1 MDYSKRILQTYQK
14 MLSENKLLTEEK
26 LKECY
31 ETFRNFFSPEKLKSL
46 DGEVLLDTMFNHG
59 NRGSLVYWLEF
70 KSDDEFPTNKFGGI
84 AGGSSFKFGIFK
96 RKDDGKWITGSS
108 RDIKEV
114 SVEEA
119 VAIARGKR
127 DLLIKGAEIIAAM
140 PNNYDDST
148 YIKLQ
153 DDLDS
158 NLGNFG
164 DAAWVHKYFHMLFPD
179 KISEYHAPDFQRFYL
194 LKLLQKPIRDTG
206 RYVLDGQYMRMAR
219 QLNMHIHYFTAAL
232 GEIFGTVH
240 SYWRVGTTEG
250 DLSFWGEMLKNGYVS
265 IGWPD
270 LGDLNS
276 IDSSDEEAKRQ
287 IKELLK
293 KYYSDPRTIG
303 RIANQ
308 ILSFA
313 KYIKPD
319 DIVVSA
325 EGQTILGI
333 GRVTGKYEYRKELKF
348 PHLLNVEW
356 LKVVKTKLPNAWEGL
371 QTAVY
376 QYKDFDNILA
386 IEKLL
391 STTETTIIKEDEAV
405 ALNPLT
411 GIVGQIEG
419 VLQRKKQVILY
430 GPPGTGKTYWAERAC
445 LELAAKKA
453 FGKHYE
459 KLNDSERLIIKG
471 DGHANGLVRMCCF
484 HPSYSYEDFIEGI
497 KPSVVNNQ
505 TVFELRPGIFKNLCE
520 DALKNPAYNYY
531 LIIDE
536 INRGDISRIFGELIT
551 IIEAGKRGKQMLLP
565 LSGQVFSV
573 PENVYIVAT
582 MNTADRSIAL
592 LDVALRRRFGFIELM
607 PDYSLLEISIE
618 GLPLG
623 LWLKELNKRICENV
637 GRDAR
642 NLQIGHSYFMENG
655 RVIKEFDKLCK
666 VIHEDVIPLLEEYCY
681 GDYTS
686 IAKIIGEGL
695 VDTSNQ
701 VIRHDLFNIA
711 RKSELISALLATCPD
726 ITTSSK
732 VQTDEQEM
740 DVDEENDEAAG
751 DAEV

>member
-70 KSDDEFPTNKFGGI
+70 KNDDEFPTNKFGGI
-84 AGGSSFKFGIFK
+84 AGGSSFKFGIYK

-108 RDIKEV
+108 RDIKET

-119 VAIARGKR
+119 VNIARGKR
-127 DLLIKGAEIIAAM
+127 DLLVKGAEIIAAM

-148 YIKLQ
+148 YLKLQ

-158 NLGNFG
+158 LLGNFG

-194 LKLLQKPIRDTG
+194 LKLLQKPIKDTG
-206 RYVLDGQYMRMAR
+206 RYALDGQYMRMAS
-219 QLNMHIHYFTAAL
+219 QLKMHIHYFTAAL

-240 SYWRVGTTEG
+240 R
-250 DLSFWGEMLKNGYVS
+250 
-265 IGWPD
+265 
-270 LGDLNS
+270 
-276 IDSSDEEAKRQ
+276 
-287 IKELLK
+287 
-293 KYYSDPRTIG
+293 
-303 RIANQ
+303 
-308 ILSFA
+308 
-313 KYIKPD
+313 
-319 DIVVSA
+319 
-325 EGQTILGI
+325 
-333 GRVTGKYEYRKELKF
+333 
-348 PHLLNVEW
+348 
-356 LKVVKTKLPNAWEGL
+356 
-371 QTAVY
+371 
-376 QYKDFDNILA
+376 
-386 IEKLL
+386 
-391 STTETTIIKEDEAV
+391 
-405 ALNPLT
+405 
-411 GIVGQIEG
+411 
-419 VLQRKKQVILY
+419 
-430 GPPGTGKTYWAERAC
+430 
-445 LELAAKKA
+445 
-453 FGKHYE
+453 
-459 KLNDSERLIIKG
+459 
-471 DGHANGLVRMCCF
+471 
-484 HPSYSYEDFIEGI
+484 
-497 KPSVVNNQ
+497 
-505 TVFELRPGIFKNLCE
+505 
-520 DALKNPAYNYY
+520 
-531 LIIDE
+531 
-536 INRGDISRIFGELIT
+536 
-551 IIEAGKRGKQMLLP
+551 
-565 LSGQVFSV
+565 
-573 PENVYIVAT
+573 
-582 MNTADRSIAL
+582 
-592 LDVALRRRFGFIELM
+592 ELM

-701 VIRHDLFNIA
+701 IIRHDLFNIA
-711 RKSELISALLATCPD
+711 RKSEFISALLATCPD

-732 VQTDEQEM
+732 VQTDEQEI